1 MPITIQ
7 KNRLF
12 EVPNLKKDDRFK
24 DLPYV
29 KSKPHFTDY
38 LGAPLADPNG
48 NIIGVLCVPDHK
60 ERKASTNQKNQLKIL
75 AKQVIAHFELHE
87 LNKHKMNLMKILS
100 HDIRPPPGGII
111 GMSSLLTETVEFDD
125 PDTMQILQIL
135 AQSARQ
141 MNVMINDILNYTI
154 MEAKGFTLNLK
165 QTDIRYIVE
174 NIKKLYKPTAALKD
188 IDLEFQVR
196 NIENALLLDSEKFE
210 QIFGN
215 LLCNAIKFSH
225 QGGIVQSIIEL
236 ETMDTDT
243 RHLILS
249 VRDNGIGMHKNML
262 HNLFVDHTDNHR
274 PGTTGEK
281 STGLGLSII

>member
-1 MPITIQ
+1 MPRNGSICQYTIQ

-12 EVPNLKKDDRFK
+12 EVQNLKKDDRFK

-29 KSKPHFTDY
+29 KSKPHFTYY

-48 NIIGVLCVPDHK
+48 NIIGVLCVLDYK

-75 AKQVIAHFELHE
+75 AKQVMAHFELTKQNFELHE

-100 HDIRPPPGGII
+100 HDIRSPLGGII

-125 PDTMQILQIL
+125 PDTMQILQVL

-188 IDLEFQVR
+188 IGLEFQVR

-210 QIFGN
+210 QIFRKPAFQCHKILPSGRYR
-215 LLCNAIKFSH
+215 
-225 QGGIVQSIIEL
+225 SI
-236 ETMDTDT
+236 
-243 RHLILS
+243 
-249 VRDNGIGMHKNML
+249 
-262 HNLFVDHTDNHR
+262 HN
-274 PGTTGEK
+274 
-281 STGLGLSII
+281 